1 MEKQRNNFF
10 IDSLL
15 AVDDRAVS
23 SGSDSSRSASV
34 TAYEETNSQTLKT
47 SNSIRLD
54 ANFDAF
60 YKYYKFYRTE
70 VDGENLNNELVLNF
84 KFLLFFLF
92 WFKFSKLNLRPVQMR
107 TKKLKR
113 TTQVSRVVN
122 LRVTKA
128 LKTSRWQHQVVASE
142 RRLQV
147 VSC

>member
-84 KFLLFFLF
+84 KFLLFFF
-92 WFKFSKLNLRPVQMR
+92 NFNFLN
-107 TKKLKR
+107 
-113 TTQVSRVVN
+113 
-122 LRVTKA
+122 
-128 LKTSRWQHQVVASE
+128 
-142 RRLQV
+142 
-147 VSC
+147 